1 MRSRFFCDVDPA
13 CPLAEYPR
21 PQLQRGESSWLC
33 LNGPWQYA
41 ITPLSQDTPPAAW
54 DGIITVPFSPE
65 CELSGVMRT
74 VTEKDLLWYRR
85 SITLPE
91 AFAGGRVLIH
101 FGAVDQIATLYVNGS
116 EAGSHRGGYNAFTFD
131 ITRLLKAGENELL
144 LKVWDPLDKLQYARG
159 KQCAR
164 PRSIWYT
171 AQSGIWQT
179 VWLEAVP
186 QQYISRLRITP
197 LFDEAAC
204 LVTALSEADA
214 AVCVTLGTQQFTGRS
229 NEPIRLQLPADFRA
243 WSPEDPYL
251 YPFSVQL
258 GEDSVQSYFGMRKFS
273 CEFDEK
279 GVRRLFLNGKP
290 YFHNGVLDQGYWPD
304 GLYTAPTDE
313 ALIFD
318 IQTMKAMGFN
328 TLRKHIKVES
338 ARWYYHCDRLGM
350 LVWQDMPCGGGET
363 PLLLQKVP
371 VALSRLTLRDSAYR
385 AFARDNA
392 EGRAQYYRALRE
404 MLEQL
409 YNVTSLAV
417 WVPFNE
423 GWGQFDAAK
432 AHDLV
437 KQLDATRTVDHASG
451 WYDQGVGEL
460 LSLHIYFKPVTMQR
474 DSKKRAF
481 CVTEFGGLT
490 LGLEGHT
497 FNRKQWGYF
506 RSADTATL
514 AQDFRKLY
522 RKQIIPLTKKG
533 LAAAI
538 YTQLSDVE
546 GEVNGLVTYDRE
558 VIKIDPAAVREAV
571 TPQ

>member
-1 MRSRFFCDVDPA
+1 MRSRFFSDVDPA

-21 PQLQRGESSWLC
+21 PQLQRDNGSWLC

-41 ITPLSQDTPPAAW
+41 ITPLSQDTAPAAW

-74 VTEKDLLWYRR
+74 VTENELLWYRR

-91 AFAGGRVLIH
+91 TFAGKRVLIH

-159 KQCAR
+159 KQSAR
-164 PRSIWYT
+164 PGTIWYT

-186 QQYISRLRITP
+186 QQYISRLHITP

-204 LVTALSEADA
+204 LVTVRSETDA
-214 AVCVTLGTQQFTGRS
+214 AVTLTLGTQQFAGRS
-229 NEPIRLQLPADFRA
+229 NEPVRLQLPADFRA

-251 YPFSVQL
+251 YEFSAQL
-258 GEDSVQSYFGMRKFS
+258 GDDRVQSYFGMRKFS

-304 GLYTAPTDE
+304 GLYTAPTDA

-350 LVWQDMPCGGGET
+350 LVWQDMPCGGGNYS
-363 PLLLQKVP
+363 LALQKVP
-371 VALSRLTLRDSAYR
+371 VALSRMTLRDSAYR
-385 AFARDNA
+385 AFARSSE

-409 YNVTSLAV
+409 HNVTSLAV

-432 AHDLV
+432 ALELV
-437 KQLDATRTVDHASG
+437 QSIDNTRTVDHASG

-474 DSKKRAF
+474 DAKKRAF

-490 LGLEGHT
+490 LALQGHT
-497 FNRKQWGYF
+497 CARRTWGYF
-506 RSADTATL
+506 RSADRAKL
-514 AQDFRKLY
+514 AQDFKKLY
-522 RKQIIPLTKKG
+522 RRQIIPLIEKG

-546 GEVNGLVTYDRE
+546 GEVNGLLTYDRE

-571 TPQ
+571 TP